1 MHRGCPDH
9 RSPLLD
15 HRHDRENGAEPVL
28 AIPLVRHW
36 RRTTKDA
43 RTGLWIC
50 KIKFSL
56 DSHEA
61 RMFHHMSEILPGAGD
76 PGAGR
81 LLVFLR
87 AAGRVA
93 AADPGCRR
101 ARNDDSPIAVDF
113 VAVKD
118 AELFKELAGLPAS
131 QWFAN
136 REQYRRDYRQFAVW
150 SLELVPGQFIES
162 SPSRGDR
169 AAGLWSLPAIHTR
182 RAPLAPRPAA
192 ARLAASGYPGN
203 ATGQRSRRALAK
215 AATVVHDNVGRRR
228 GVV

>member
-1 MHRGCPDH
+1 MTGKTAQNL
-9 RSPLLD
+9 S
-15 HRHDRENGAEPVL
+15 L

-61 RMFHHMSEILPGAGD
+61 RMFHHMSETLPGAGD

-101 ARNDDSPIAVDF
+101 ARQRRLADRRGFRRGEGCGAVQ
-113 VAVKD
+113 
-118 AELFKELAGLPAS
+118 ELAGLPAS

-136 REQYRRDYRQFAVW
+136 REQYRRDYRQQFAVW

-162 SPSRGDR
+162 ESFPC
-169 AAGLWSLPAIHTR
+169 AATAQLDFWSSPAITH
-182 RAPLAPRPAA
+182 PARTA
-192 ARLAASGYPGN
+192 CASTSSSASGCVWIPGKCDWSTIPPRVSGG
-203 ATGQRSRRALAK
+203 AGERPSCT
-215 AATVVHDNVGRRR
+215 TT
-228 GVV
+228 

>member
-1 MHRGCPDH
+1 MHRGDALIIAVPCWITGMTGKTAQNL
-9 RSPLLD
+9 S
-15 HRHDRENGAEPVL
+15 L

-61 RMFHHMSEILPGAGD
+61 RMFHHMSETLPGAGD

-101 ARNDDSPIAVDF
+101 ARQRRLADRRGFRRGEGCGAVQGTGRTAGQP
-113 VAVKD
+113 VVRQSRAVPPR
-118 AELFKELAGLPAS
+118 LPA
-131 QWFAN
+131 
-136 REQYRRDYRQFAVW
+136 AVRGM
-150 SLELVPGQFIES
+150 EPGAG
-162 SPSRGDR
+162 PGAVHRVGVLPLRGDR
-169 AAGLWSLPAIHTR
+169 ATGLLVFAGYNTPGAHRLRLDQQQRVWLRLDTREMRLVNDPATR
-182 RAPLAPRPAA
+182 
-192 ARLAASGYPGN
+192 
-203 ATGQRSRRALAK
+203 
-215 AATVVHDNVGRRR
+215 
-228 GVV
+228 